1 MHVDPPEF
9 LLLVAFPRMS
19 HGFEA
24 LTLTLTPTPTPT
36 PSLTPTLTLS
46 LTLTLTLSLT
56 LTLPLTPTP
65 TPNQAAAS
73 FFTRS
78 PPTARDRRKHQS
90 ISKSLAAAQAEQQY
104 TS

>member
-56 LTLPLTPTP
+56 LT
-65 TPNQAAAS
+65 QAASDERA
-73 FFTRS
+73 
-78 PPTARDRRKHQS
+78 ARHEHLGHACTHALRVRVRV
-90 ISKSLAAAQAEQQY
+90 LGLGC
-104 TS
+104 